1 MKIQLRKNL
10 KPHALRWD
18 EMYSVLTEAEA
29 ILNSRPLAPL
39 HTEEST
45 EGTFLTAGHFL
56 VGRPLKA
63 PPVRLPSTSK
73 YSLLRRWDL
82 VTRIKADL
90 WKTWS
95 SSYLASCAQRSKWLR
110 PGYRLHKG
118 DIVFV
123 KDESI
128 KTRDWPIAIVEDVH
142 PGDDGKTRVATI
154 RCRGKLYRRPVVRLI
169 PVLTDDVT
177 SSTPPGSM
185 SGTPTQPEP

>member
-1 MKIQLRKNL
+1 MPLSSSPLDSRSTGDTPPPRTPHFGGLWEAAVRGMKIQLRKNL

-45 EGTFLTAGHFL
+45 EGTFLTAGQFL

-63 PPVRLPSTSK
+63 PPVRPPSTSK
-73 YSLLRRWDL
+73 YSLLRRWNL

-110 PGYRLHKG
+110 PGYCVRKG
-118 DIVFV
+118 DIVFT
-123 KDESI
+123 S
-128 KTRDWPIAIVEDVH
+128 
-142 PGDDGKTRVATI
+142 
-154 RCRGKLYRRPVVRLI
+154 LSRPETGPL
-169 PVLTDDVT
+169 P
-177 SSTPPGSM
+177 SSKIF
-185 SGTPTQPEP
+185 TQEMMERPE